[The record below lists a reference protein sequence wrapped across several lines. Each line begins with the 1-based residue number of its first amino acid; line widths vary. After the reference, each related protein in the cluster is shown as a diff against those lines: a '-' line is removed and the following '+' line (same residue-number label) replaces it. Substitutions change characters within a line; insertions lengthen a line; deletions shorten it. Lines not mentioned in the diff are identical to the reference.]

1 MSDPVEPIAA
11 VDSDVDLQVLQQRL
25 ELQGTPL
32 SLLGVIAAG
41 GAVGALAR
49 YGASV
54 LAPPTVDGFP
64 WATFGVNI
72 TGCFLI
78 GALMAWLARRPTRG
92 PLPRLF
98 LGVGVLGGFT
108 TFSTYTVEA
117 EQLLADRHVLLAL
130 VYLFGTLAAALAAVT
145 TGMAVARPS
154 SRGAA
159 RTDVS
164 R

>member
-11 VDSDVDLQVLQQRL
+11 VDSDVDLHVVQQRL

-41 GAVGALAR
+41 GAAGALAR
-49 YGASV
+49 YAASV
-54 LAPPTVDGFP
+54 LASPTVDGFP

-72 TGCFLI
+72 TGCFLV
-78 GALMAWLARRPTRG
+78 GVLMAWLARRPKRG

-117 EQLLADRHVLLAL
+117 EQLLADRQVLLAL
-130 VYLFGTLAAALAAVT
+130 VYLFGTLAAALVAVT
-145 TGMAVARPS
+145 TGLAVVRAPS
-154 SRGAA
+154 RKAP
-159 RTDVS
+159 RTGVS